1 MKHIYRQM
9 TTGEMSTHPTT
20 ASIDKSLYL
29 MDNLEMEVKMS
40 EKEKQSF
47 LNAPIQYISTM
58 SLLVCIKGAA
68 KVNIG
73 LEANEMHNHDALFL
87 KSGIICEMTDMSP
100 DTQFFSVILDEAFY
114 YPIFSHL
121 DLSVLQRALMNQ
133 PICRLSDERM
143 EECIVVYKQI
153 KKHLLLHTDEPLNQD
168 IIRGYLQVLLFNIYA
183 VYLEKDQLA
192 DIKPTRQQEL
202 FNRFMELLQRD
213 YRNHRHINHYA
224 SELCVT
230 PSYLSKVVLAQS
242 GHTASEHIDNFI
254 IAEAKQLIRSRQY
267 TILQVSEMLN
277 FTCQSFFGRYFKKH
291 TGLTPKEFQG

>member
-114 YPIFSHL
+114 YFVHFESDNADCPNEMEMQLRIM
-121 DLSVLQRALMNQ
+121 DNVLRYLVVKK
-133 PICRLSDERM
+133 DE
-143 EECIVVYKQI
+143 E
-153 KKHLLLHTDEPLNQD
+153 
-168 IIRGYLQVLLFNIYA
+168 
-183 VYLEKDQLA
+183 
-192 DIKPTRQQEL
+192 
-202 FNRFMELLQRD
+202 
-213 YRNHRHINHYA
+213 
-224 SELCVT
+224 
-230 PSYLSKVVLAQS
+230 
-242 GHTASEHIDNFI
+242 
-254 IAEAKQLIRSRQY
+254 
-267 TILQVSEMLN
+267 
-277 FTCQSFFGRYFKKH
+277 
-291 TGLTPKEFQG
+291 